1 MPHSFHL
8 VQSSF
13 LLALFYFHLLP
24 TETNIICKVHVYV
37 KCTTATTSTTTI
49 CIATIFPRL
58 DQKAKVHLSDSYMQ
72 LHTVFLLM
80 FTTLF
85 SIMLNYTLRYEIKQ
99 EFKLSTL
106 RLIEDHSIK
115 RTFMLRGHSYNTTNV
130 KNMQDSFQNQK
141 ANKGI

>member
-1 MPHSFHL
+1 MPHSFYL

-24 TETNIICKVHVYV
+24 TETNIICKVHVYE

-49 CIATIFPRL
+49 CIATIFPRM

-85 SIMLNYTLRYEIKQ
+85 SIMLNYTLRYV
-99 EFKLSTL
+99 
-106 RLIEDHSIK
+106 RLNKIPSFQHCN
-115 RTFMLRGHSYNTTNV
+115 LRGSLNQTHFHV
-130 KNMQDSFQNQK
+130 KRPHLQDSFQNQK